1 MFWILMTSFILFSIL
16 INTYPTIT
24 LWDRSLILY
33 VQKLLIIVPNSISI
47 AFDGILYLLMLI
59 IPIIFSSVYFII
71 KKKYFDIIYLSLIPL
86 ITYAISGSLKLIVE
100 RPRPPIEMH
109 LLANQ
114 EGFSFVSNHT
124 VITFCLW
131 GMIVYYLI
139 NYCQNKFFRYIGFSI
154 AILWSILIGFSR
166 IWLGVHNPTDVI
178 AAFLL
183 GALLLIIYISIREFI
198 EKYIGL

>member
-1 MFWILMTSFILFSIL
+1 MFWILAISFILFSVL

-24 LWDRSLILY
+24 LWDRSLIIF
-33 VQKLLIIVPNSISI
+33 VQKLLMKIPQYIPI
-47 AFDGILYLLMLI
+47 AFDALLYSLMLI
-59 IPIIFSSVYFII
+59 IPIVISSVFFTI
-71 KKKYFDIIYLSLIPL
+71 KKKYFDIIYLIIIPL
-86 ITYAISGSLKLIVE
+86 ITYGISSSLKLIIE

-109 LLANQ
+109 LLPHP

-124 VITFCLW
+124 IITFCLW
-131 GMIVYYLI
+131 GMITYYLI
-139 NYCQNKFFRYIGFSI
+139 NYCQNKFIKLLVSSI

-178 AAFLL
+178 AAYLL
-183 GALLLIIYISIREFI
+183 GGILLIIYIKVREFI

>member
-1 MFWILMTSFILFSIL
+1 MFWILTISFILFSIL

-33 VQKLLIIVPNSISI
+33 VQKLLIIIPNSIPI
-47 AFDGILYLLMLI
+47 AFDGLLYSLMLI
-59 IPIIFSSVYFII
+59 IPIIFLSMYFII
-71 KKKYFDIIYLSLIPL
+71 KKKYFDIIYLISIPL
-86 ITYAISGSLKLIVE
+86 ITYGISSSLKLIVE

-109 LLANQ
+109 LLAHQ

-124 VITFCLW
+124 IITFCLW
-131 GMIVYYLI
+131 GIITYYLI
-139 NYCQNKFFRYIGFSI
+139 NYCQNKFIKHLGISI

-178 AAFLL
+178 AAYLL
-183 GALLLIIYISIREFI
+183 GGILLIIYIKVREFI

>member
-1 MFWILMTSFILFSIL
+1 MFWILAISFILFSVL

-24 LWDRSLILY
+24 LWDRSLIIF
-33 VQKLLIIVPNSISI
+33 VQKLLMKIPQYIPI
-47 AFDGILYLLMLI
+47 AFDGLLYSLMLI
-59 IPIIFSSVYFII
+59 IPIVISSVFFTI
-71 KKKYFDIIYLSLIPL
+71 KKKYFDIIYLITIPL
-86 ITYAISGSLKLIVE
+86 ITYGISSSLKLIIE

-109 LLANQ
+109 LLPHP

-124 VITFCLW
+124 IITFCLW
-131 GMIVYYLI
+131 GMITYYLI
-139 NYCQNKFFRYIGFSI
+139 NYCQNKFIKLLGISI

-178 AAFLL
+178 AAYLL
-183 GALLLIIYISIREFI
+183 GGILLIIYIKVREFI

>member
-1 MFWILMTSFILFSIL
+1 MFWILMISFILFSIL

-33 VQKLLIIVPNSISI
+33 VQKLLIIVPNSIPI
-47 AFDGILYLLMLI
+47 DFDGILYLLMLI

>member
-33 VQKLLIIVPNSISI
+33 VQKLLIIVPNSIPI

-139 NYCQNKFFRYIGFSI
+139 NYCQNKFFRYIVFSI

-183 GALLLIIYISIREFI
+183 GALLLIIYIRIREFI

>member
-1 MFWILMTSFILFSIL
+1 MFWILAISFILFSVL

-24 LWDRSLILY
+24 LWDRSLIIF
-33 VQKLLIIVPNSISI
+33 VQKLLMKIPQYIPI
-47 AFDGILYLLMLI
+47 AFDGLLYSLMLI
-59 IPIIFSSVYFII
+59 IPIVISSVFFTI
-71 KKKYFDIIYLSLIPL
+71 KKKYFDIIYLIIIPL
-86 ITYAISGSLKLIVE
+86 ITYGISSSLKLIIE

-109 LLANQ
+109 LLPHP

-124 VITFCLW
+124 IITFCLW
-131 GMIVYYLI
+131 GMITYYLI
-139 NYCQNKFFRYIGFSI
+139 NYCQNKFIKLLGISI

-178 AAFLL
+178 AAYLL
-183 GALLLIIYISIREFI
+183 GGILLIIYIKVREFI

>member
-1 MFWILMTSFILFSIL
+1 MFWILMISFILFSIL

-33 VQKLLIIVPNSISI
+33 VQKLLIIVPNSIPI

-183 GALLLIIYISIREFI
+183 GALLLIIYIRIREFI

>member
-1 MFWILMTSFILFSIL
+1 MFWILIISFILFSIL

-33 VQKLLIIVPNSISI
+33 VQKLLIIIPNSIPI
-47 AFDGILYLLMLI
+47 AFDGILYLPMLI
-59 IPIIFSSVYFII
+59 VPIILLSVYFII
-71 KKKYFDIIYLSLIPL
+71 KKKYFDIIYLISIPL
-86 ITYAISGSLKLIVE
+86 ITYGISSSLKLIVE

-114 EGFSFVSNHT
+114 DGFSFVSNHT
-124 VITFCLW
+124 IITFCLW
-131 GMIVYYLI
+131 GMIAYYLI
-139 NYCQNKFFRYIGFSI
+139 NYCHNKFIKHSVIYI

-178 AAFLL
+178 AAYLL
-183 GALLLIIYISIREFI
+183 GGILLIIYIKVREFMK
-198 EKYIGL
+198 KYIGL

>member
-1 MFWILMTSFILFSIL
+1 MFWILMISFFLFSIL

-33 VQKLLIIVPNSISI
+33 VQKLLIIVPNSIPI

-139 NYCQNKFFRYIGFSI
+139 NYCQNKFFRYIVFSI

>member
-33 VQKLLIIVPNSISI
+33 VQKLLIIVPNSIPI

-198 EKYIGL
+198 EKYIGF

>member
-1 MFWILMTSFILFSIL
+1 MFWILIISFILFSIL

-33 VQKLLIIVPNSISI
+33 VQKLLIIIPNSIPI
-47 AFDGILYLLMLI
+47 AFDGILYLPMLI
-59 IPIIFSSVYFII
+59 VPIILLSVYFII
-71 KKKYFDIIYLSLIPL
+71 KKKYFDIIYLISIPL
-86 ITYAISGSLKLIVE
+86 ITYGISSSLKLIVE

-114 EGFSFVSNHT
+114 DGFSFVSNHT
-124 VITFCLW
+124 IITFCLW
-131 GMIVYYLI
+131 GMIAYYLI
-139 NYCQNKFFRYIGFSI
+139 NYCHNKFIKHSVIYI

-178 AAFLL
+178 AAYLL
-183 GALLLIIYISIREFI
+183 GGILLIIYIKVREFI